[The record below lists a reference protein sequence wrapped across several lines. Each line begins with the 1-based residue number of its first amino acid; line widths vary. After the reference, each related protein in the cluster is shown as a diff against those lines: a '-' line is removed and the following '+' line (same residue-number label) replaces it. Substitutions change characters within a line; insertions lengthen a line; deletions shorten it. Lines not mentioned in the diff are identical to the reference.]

1 MMLASSSL
9 GRRSFG
15 GEALKR
21 ISFAEIDAQCRQRST
36 RHRAPTRF
44 SKEGS
49 HDYRSTHRDDN
60 EGPNPFED
68 LQPHLLESLHSNGI
82 KTPTK
87 VQSELLRH
95 YMATTKDLLVQA
107 KTGTGK
113 SLGYL
118 IALLNQRPIPS
129 TAATSYY
136 EPRNLIVVP
145 NVTLALQLYR
155 WSCMLTQTNSHVK
168 MLLPYVDESVERS
181 SVTPGASHILVGT
194 SELLRLA
201 LAKNSLR
208 PTMLSTI
215 VLDEADYL
223 IKSLKQH
230 ATLNERQNRIKHPA
244 PTLTLMRELLGMTKV
259 KPRLVVTSA
268 TLNRLSRIDLQRHG
282 IVGRDNY
289 KFIRD
294 QQDEDRLATCPSHI
308 CHHHRLIEDDN
319 AALLD
324 ALTSVL
330 DRHPGE
336 AGIVFLPAAK
346 SKSGF
351 REWLAG
357 SLGKGISLAYLHE
370 NSSPKPDTLLIG
382 SDNDSRGI
390 DLPSVSFV
398 IVLDLPVTPTAYLH
412 MAGRVGRTG
421 QRGSGAVYTIL
432 GVEGDLET
440 FTTRMSVL
448 RLASIP
454 F

>member
-1 MMLASSSL
+1 MLAL
-9 GRRSFG
+9 LRKRTFA

-21 ISFAEIDAQCRQRST
+21 IRFTEIDAQYRQPSTPHKRS
-36 RHRAPTRF
+36 AKFP
-44 SKEGS
+44 KES
-49 HDYRSTHRDDN
+49 NHDYSSTGRNGRRGRD
-60 EGPNPFED
+60 PFDD
-68 LQPHLLESLHSNGI
+68 LKAQLVESLHESGI
-82 KTPTK
+82 RTPTE
-87 VQSELLRH
+87 VQSQLLH
-95 YMATTKDLLVQA
+95 CYMTTTKDLLVQA

-118 IALLNQRPIPS
+118 IALLNQSPIPS
-129 TAATSYY
+129 TAAIAHY
-136 EPRNLIVVP
+136 EPRNLVVVP
-145 NVTLALQLYR
+145 NVALALQLYR
-155 WSCMLTQTNSHVK
+155 WSHMLTRTNSHVK
-168 MLLPYVDESVERS
+168 LLIPYVDESVEKS

-194 SELLRLA
+194 PELLRLE

-208 PTMLSTI
+208 PSMLSTI

-244 PTLTLMRELLGMTKV
+244 PTLTLMRELLGITKT

-282 IVGRDNY
+282 IVSKDDY

-294 QQDEDRLATCPSHI
+294 QQDEDRLATCPAHI

-319 AALLD
+319 KELLV
-324 ALTSVL
+324 ALTNVF

-336 AGIVFLPAAK
+336 AGIIFLPAAK

-357 SLGKGISLAYLHE
+357 SLRKDLSLAYLHE
-370 NSSPKPDTLLIG
+370 NSSPKPGTLLIG

-421 QRGSGAVYTIL
+421 QRDAGAVYTLL
-432 GVEGDLET
+432 GVEGDLER
-440 FTTRMSVL
+440 FTTRMSIL
-448 RLASIP
+448 RLTSIP